1 MSITTIPANTSGLNM
16 RNLTNSNFADL
27 DGRVISQGSDI
38 SGLDTEVTTL
48 TGSVNG
54 LSSDVGTLDGQVSTL
69 ASTVSVLSGQ
79 VATKARKVF
88 AYPED
93 FGAVRDG
100 STDDTAAL
108 QACITSLASLHG
120 VMVLSAGTYRITA
133 PLTVTS
139 QVSIW
144 GMGNTIST
152 IATNQTTGHIID
164 ITGTDP
170 NCGGN
175 SIFWCSFRDFIIT
188 RDEQATSGNG
198 FNLVNTCY
206 ISFYQVYSFNSINN
220 FYISGCGNTHL
231 TTVYAGWTTSTTTTR
246 TGIFIDSSVHNNA
259 STIIDG
265 HSVCNG
271 GLAGATGLKVH
282 GDNIADLFV
291 YGFETATLDIGV
303 SIVST
308 ASTGQSSSTANGDLH
323 LSKLILDRCSLFGVY
338 ISNVIGG
345 AVAGVQIS
353 DCHIDGAAED
363 LVGIFIGGSSGVTLQ
378 SSQIRVRGT
387 GSKGIQMSAATSC
400 GIWGNSL
407 KSCVTALSLDGN
419 CYWNVLAPNVF
430 SAVADEPSITF
441 LEFLAGTNA
450 NMAAGNTY
458 TGTATNAITLSS
470 SSLANI
476 VYPCII
482 EPGGITNSIVSA
494 GAKGNVTFGSGY
506 STPVVSGDGTL
517 GANSTNAA
525 GTISSTKTGAAVI
538 TLTFDVGRM
547 GGNVGFSCAVCNLT
561 TGNLIRQ
568 TSSSQTAVIF
578 EGVTN
583 SGDVISYAV
592 TAY

>member
-27 DGRVISQGSDI
+27 DGRVTTLAGTSSTHTSDI
-38 SGLDTEVTTL
+38 TAID
-48 TGSVNG
+48 
-54 LSSDVGTLDGQVSTL
+54 SDLAAMSDQVSTL
-69 ASTVSVLSGQ
+69 ASDISVLSGQ

-93 FGAVRDG
+93 FGAVGDG
-100 STDDTAAL
+100 STDDTTAL
-108 QACITSLASLHG
+108 QACITSLATSHG
-120 VMVLSAGTYRITA
+120 IMVLSAVTYKVTA
-133 PLTVTS
+133 TLTVPS
-139 QVSIW
+139 QVGIW
-144 GMGNTIST
+144 GLGNTISVIST
-152 IATNQTTGHIID
+152 TQTTGHIID
-164 ITGTDP
+164 LTGTDP
-170 NCGGN
+170 NCGGG
-175 SIFWCSFRDFIIT
+175 SIFWCSFRDFMVT
-188 RDEQATSGNG
+188 RTAQATAGNG

-206 ISFYQVYSFNSINN
+206 ISFFQVYSFNSIND
-220 FYISGCGNTHL
+220 FYLSGCGNTHL
-231 TTVYAGWTTSTTTTR
+231 TTVYAGWGTATSLAR
-246 TGIFIDSSVHNNA
+246 VGIFVDSSVHNNA

-271 GLAGATGLKVH
+271 GLTGATGLKVH

-291 YGFETATLDIGV
+291 YSLETATLDVGV

-308 ASTGQSSSTANGDLH
+308 ANTGQSSSTVNGDLH

-353 DCHIDGAAED
+353 DCHIDGAADD
-363 LVGIFIGGSSGVTLQ
+363 LVGIFIGGSSGVTVQ

-400 GIWGNSL
+400 GIWGNSF